1 MKLALA
7 QMKMAKEM
15 ERNLQK
21 TLRLIREAA
30 VQGADLIVFPEIQNW
45 SNITSIQQKGD
56 SIIAIDESNVIH
68 VSKQNPNA

>member
-30 VQGADLIVFPEIQNW
+30 AQGADLIVIP
-45 SNITSIQQKGD
+45 
-56 SIIAIDESNVIH
+56 
-68 VSKQNPNA
+68 